1 MASRNRDFFELTARA
16 RPMVGDTKTSALDL
30 DHLGWLK
37 CDGRSLATNQF
48 QFLFDVIGYSFGGS
62 GSNFFLPDPRG
73 CVPGFVGSNDGVYTG
88 PTGPTNR
95 LLGQVV
101 GEEAHRL
108 TIDQM
113 PSHGHTGTTSN
124 ALTGI
129 TASDSGHSHTYQ
141 NQPNTVSPAVSA
153 TTTDVADN
161 VNVNQTTAV
170 GYANIVITDP
180 GHVHNFTTTNT
191 GGSNYH
197 NNMQPTIFVGSLFIY
212 SGKPHYGLVNGAPF
226 NYTSI
231 PIV

>member
-1 MASRNRDFFELTARA
+1 MASRNRDFFDLSAHR

-37 CDGRSLATNQF
+37 CDGRILPKTEF

-62 GSNFFLPDPRG
+62 GSNFLLPDPRG

-113 PSHGHTGTTSN
+113 PTHGHTGTTSN
-124 ALTGI
+124 ATTGI
-129 TASDSGHSHTYQ
+129 THNAPGTNGNYGLLRQ
-141 NQPNTVSPAVSA
+141 TLPGEPNTI
-153 TTTDVADN
+153 TGADN
-161 VNVNQTTAV
+161 TNAGDEPDVRTRAGALVL
-170 GYANIVITDP
+170 TDP

-212 SGKPHYGLVNGAPF
+212 SGKPLYGKSAF
-226 NYTSI
+226 NYESI
-231 PIV
+231 PIF

>member
-37 CDGRSLATNQF
+37 CDGRALSKTEF

-62 GSNFFLPDPRG
+62 GGNFFLPDPRG
-73 CVPGFVGSNDGVYTG
+73 CVPGFVGSNAGVYTG

-101 GEEAHRL
+101 GEEAHTL
-108 TIDQM
+108 SIPEM
-113 PSHGHTGTTSN
+113 PTHGHTGTTSN
-124 ALTGI
+124 ATTGI
-129 TASDSGHSHTYQ
+129 THNAIAGQGNYGLIK
-141 NQPNTVSPAVSA
+141 VSA
-153 TTTDVADN
+153 GGNNTSMTADSTPGEPDIYTTPTALVLTDN
-161 VNVNQTTAV
+161 
-170 GYANIVITDP
+170 

-212 SGKPHYGLVNGAPF
+212 SGKPLYPKSAF
-226 NYTSI
+226 NYESI
-231 PIV
+231 PIF

>member
-62 GSNFFLPDPRG
+62 GSNFYLPDPRG

-113 PSHGHTGTTSN
+113 PTHGHTGTTSN
-124 ALTGI
+124 ATTGI
-129 TASDSGHSHTYQ
+129 TDSGHAHSYLNHPSV
-141 NQPNTVSPAVSA
+141 NEGVGALASA
-153 TTTDVADN
+153 NVANETTQA
-161 VNVNQTTAV
+161 QTT
-170 GYANIVITDP
+170 GTSSANIVDP

>member
-30 DHLGWLK
+30 DHLGSLK

-113 PSHGHTGTTSN
+113 PTHGHTGTTSN
-124 ALTGI
+124 ASTSATLSGNVINNIPTGSSSTSSYGGVGYI
-129 TASDSGHSHTYQ
+129 DVSSGSTT
-141 NQPNTVSPAVSA
+141 NTV
-153 TTTDVADN
+153 TLN
-161 VNVNQTTAV
+161 
-170 GYANIVITDP
+170 DP
-180 GHVHNFTTTNT
+180 THNHNFTTTNT

-197 NNMQPTIFVGSLFIY
+197 NNMQPTIFVGSLFMY

>member
-62 GSNFFLPDPRG
+62 GSNFYLPDPRG
-73 CVPGFVGSNDGVYTG
+73 CVPGFVGSNDGGYTG

-101 GEEAHRL
+101 GEEAHTL
-108 TIDQM
+108 SIPEM
-113 PSHGHTGTTSN
+113 PTHGHTGTTSN
-124 ALTGI
+124 ALTGV
-129 TASDSGHSHTYQ
+129 TDSGHTHTYQ
-141 NQPNTVSPAVSA
+141 NQPSTNEGVGGLGTSSVADSGNNTVTSGVGNAV
-153 TTTDVADN
+153 
-161 VNVNQTTAV
+161 
-170 GYANIVITDP
+170 IVDP
-180 GHVHNFTTTNT
+180 GHHHNFTTTNT

-212 SGKPHYGLVNGAPF
+212 SGKPHYGASPF

>member
-73 CVPGFVGSNDGVYTG
+73 CVPGFVGSNDGAYTG

-113 PSHGHTGTTSN
+113 PTHGHTGTTSN
-124 ALTGI
+124 ALTGV
-129 TASDSGHSHTYQ
+129 TDSGHSHSYV
-141 NQPNTVSPAVSA
+141 NQSSDTIEGVGGIGTSG
-153 TTTDVADN
+153 VADTN
-161 VNVNQTTAV
+161 DNPQTT
-170 GYANIVITDP
+170 GISSANIVDP
-180 GHVHNFTTTNT
+180 QHNHNFTTTNT

-197 NNMQPTIFVGSLFIY
+197 NNMQPTIFVGSLFMY
-212 SGKPHYGLVNGAPF
+212 SGKPHYGASPF

>member
-73 CVPGFVGSNDGVYTG
+73 CVPGFVGSNDGAYTG

-95 LLGQVV
+95 LLGQLV

-113 PSHGHTGTTSN
+113 PTHGHTGTTSN
-124 ALTGI
+124 ALTGV
-129 TASDSGHSHTYQ
+129 TDSGHSHSYV
-141 NQPNTVSPAVSA
+141 NQSSDTNEGVGVVGTSG
-153 TTTDVADN
+153 VADTN
-161 VNVNQTTAV
+161 DNPQTT
-170 GYANIVITDP
+170 GTSSANIVDP
-180 GHVHNFTTTNT
+180 QHRHNFTTTNT

-212 SGKPHYGLVNGAPF
+212 SGKPHYGATPF

>member
-37 CDGRSLATNQF
+37 CDGRDLAKTEF

-62 GSNFFLPDPRG
+62 GSIFKLPDPRG

-113 PSHGHTGTTSN
+113 PTHGHTGTTSN
-124 ALTGI
+124 ATTAI
-129 TASDSGHSHTYQ
+129 THNA
-141 NQPNTVSPAVSA
+141 PATDGNNGLIRVSA
-153 TTTDVADN
+153 STGATTNNGTDLDVSAGEPD
-161 VNVNQTTAV
+161 VVTRPAALV
-170 GYANIVITDP
+170 LTDP
-180 GHVHNFTTTNT
+180 GHVHDFTTTNT

-212 SGKPHYGLVNGAPF
+212 SGKPLYGKSAF
-226 NYTSI
+226 NYESI
-231 PIV
+231 PIF

>member
-1 MASRNRDFFELTARA
+1 MASRNRDFFELSAHR

-37 CDGRSLATNQF
+37 CDGRDLAKTEF

-62 GSNFFLPDPRG
+62 GSIFKLPDPRG

-101 GEEAHRL
+101 GEEAHTL
-108 TIDQM
+108 SIPEM
-113 PSHGHTGTTSN
+113 PTHGHTGTTSN
-124 ALTGI
+124 ATTGI
-129 TASDSGHSHTYQ
+129 TDSGHSHSYV
-141 NQPNTVSPAVSA
+141 NQSGNVGNVINVAGTA
-153 TTTDVADN
+153 TVADDDDN
-161 VNVNQTTAV
+161 NQTT
-170 GYANIVITDP
+170 GISTANIVDP

-212 SGKPHYGLVNGAPF
+212 SGKPLYGKSAF
-226 NYTSI
+226 NYESI
-231 PIV
+231 PIF

>member
-62 GSNFFLPDPRG
+62 GSNFYLPDPRG
-73 CVPGFVGSNDGVYTG
+73 CVPGFVGSNDGGYTG

-101 GEEAHRL
+101 GEEAHTL
-108 TIDQM
+108 SIPEM
-113 PSHGHTGTTSN
+113 PTHGHTGTTSN
-124 ALTGI
+124 ATTSI
-129 TASDSGHSHTYQ
+129 THNA
-141 NQPNTVSPAVSA
+141 PATDGNYGLIRVSA
-153 TTTDVADN
+153 STGATTNNGTDLDV
-161 VNVNQTTAV
+161 TAGEPDV
-170 GYANIVITDP
+170 VTRPAALALTDP

-212 SGKPHYGLVNGAPF
+212 SGKPHYGASPF